1 MAEISAAMVKEL
13 REKTGAG
20 MMDCK
25 KALAEAGGDVEKAV
39 NWLREKGLSAAAKK
53 GGRVAAEGLVDVYS
67 EGKLAAMVEVNCET
81 DFVAKNP
88 DFRQFVADLA
98 AHVAQK
104 NPPNVDTLK
113 TQAWKNGGTV
123 GDALTE
129 KIAKIGENMNI
140 RRFVRVESTGTVGTY
155 IHGGGTIGVLAELVF
170 DDASKAQ
177 SDTAK
182 ALAKDLAMHAAAAAP
197 MFLKREE
204 ADQKVLENERSIY
217 REKAKQE
224 GKPDKILDK
233 IVEGQLQK
241 FLAENCLLEQ
251 AFVKDPDITVQK
263 LLDKVG
269 KEMGTKVTVQSMNRF
284 KVGEGIEKKADD
296 FAAEVARMAK
306 T

>member
-25 KALAEAGGDVEKAV
+25 KALSESGGDVEKAV

-88 DFRQFVADLA
+88 DFRQFVNDLA

-104 NPPNVDTLK
+104 NPATVEALK
-113 TQAWKNGGTV
+113 AQPWKSGGTV

-140 RRFVRVESTGTVGTY
+140 RRFVRVESAGTVGTY

-170 DDASKAQ
+170 DDASKAG

-263 LLDKVG
+263 LLEKVG
-269 KEMGTKVTVQSMNRF
+269 KEMGTKVTVQSMQRF

-296 FAAEVARMAK
+296 FAAEVARMAG